1 MTQNREF
8 KKEILGDFKGL
19 QIFEG
24 FSVAQVIVVESKQGF
39 EPGAATSLCPVH
51 GLLVESKDGEE
62 EVDNKKRLNAKKAE
76 EEEELEMTECS
87 EEIITYQPVAKH
99 KFRPSKVLHLTS
111 METKL
116 KS

>member
-1 MTQNREF
+1 MRFWVFQRTA
-8 KKEILGDFKGL
+8 D
-19 QIFEG
+19 FEG
-24 FSVAQVIVVESKQGF
+24 FSLAQVIVVESKEGF

-51 GLLVESKDGEE
+51 GLLVESKDGEEEVEE

-99 KFRPSKVLHLTS
+99 KFRLSKVLHLTS

>member
-1 MTQNREF
+1 M
-8 KKEILGDFKGL
+8 
-19 QIFEG
+19 
-24 FSVAQVIVVESKQGF
+24 AQVIVVESKQGF

-62 EVDNKKRLNAKKAE
+62 EVDNKVDSKVDNKKRLNAKKAE

-99 KFRPSKVLHLTS
+99 KFRLSKVLHLRS
-111 METKL
+111 MESKL

>member
-1 MTQNREF
+1 M
-8 KKEILGDFKGL
+8 
-19 QIFEG
+19 
-24 FSVAQVIVVESKQGF
+24 AQVIVVESKQGF

-51 GLLVESKDGEE
+51 GLLLESKDGEE
-62 EVDNKKRLNAKKAE
+62 EVDNKKRLKEVDNKKRVNAKKAE

-99 KFRPSKVLHLTS
+99 KFRLSKVLHLTS

>member
-1 MTQNREF
+1 M
-8 KKEILGDFKGL
+8 
-19 QIFEG
+19 
-24 FSVAQVIVVESKQGF
+24 IVVESKQGF

-76 EEEELEMTECS
+76 EEEEELEMTECS

-99 KFRPSKVLHLTS
+99 KYRLSKVLHLTS

>member
-1 MTQNREF
+1 M
-8 KKEILGDFKGL
+8 
-19 QIFEG
+19 
-24 FSVAQVIVVESKQGF
+24 VESKQGF

-62 EVDNKKRLNAKKAE
+62 EVDNKKGLNAKKAEE

-99 KFRPSKVLHLTS
+99 KFRLSKVLHLTS

>member
-1 MTQNREF
+1 MGGFQRTA
-8 KKEILGDFKGL
+8 D
-19 QIFEG
+19 FEG
-24 FSVAQVIVVESKQGF
+24 FILAQVIVVESKQGF

-99 KFRPSKVLHLTS
+99 KFRLSKVLHLTS

>member
-1 MTQNREF
+1 M
-8 KKEILGDFKGL
+8 GDFKGL
-19 QIFEG
+19 QIL
-24 FSVAQVIVVESKQGF
+24 AQVIVVESKQGF

-51 GLLVESKDGEE
+51 GLLVESKDGEEEVEE

-99 KFRPSKVLHLTS
+99 KFRLSKVLHLTS

-116 KS
+116 KL